1 MTDNFPVFSVIV
13 PIYGVEQF
21 LPQCIESVL
30 QQSCADFELILVDDG
45 SQDDCPCI
53 CDEYAKQDDRVHV
66 IHKKNAGV
74 VLARQT
80 GVAIAR
86 GKYVV
91 CLDGDDWLGRDYLQL
106 FCNEINKNNPDI
118 ICCGSTWWSSHTAFM
133 EKVFPIKA
141 GCYSRD
147 DIKAHIFSWLIED
160 SKGKYFP
167 NTLWAKCFRM
177 EVYKYQQ
184 QLVKP
189 IFQIGEDSACVKPC
203 VYYAN
208 SLSVLPNC
216 EYFYRQVNSSMTKA
230 KKPFDWNGPEIIA
243 KHFEKQIPM
252 NEGDFQ
258 EQLYRNCVHNIFN
271 VAVSRFYQ
279 KKSYKSILDE
289 IKTELNRPYYK
300 HAVAKGSF
308 SFGTKG
314 YFAKKILQL
323 RLLWVIKLFSLLKK

>member
-80 GVAIAR
+80 GVAMAE
-86 GKYVV
+86 GKYLVFI
-91 CLDGDDWLGRDYLQL
+91 DGDDWLGREYLQL
-106 FCNEINKNNPDI
+106 FCNEINRNNPDI
-118 ICCGSTWWSSHTAFM
+118 ICCGSTWWSSPTAFT
-133 EKVFPIKA
+133 EKVFPIDV
-141 GCYSRD
+141 GWYSRD
-147 DIKAHIFSWLIED
+147 DIKARIFSWLVED

-167 NTLWAKCFRM
+167 NSLWAKCFRTDL
-177 EVYKYQQ
+177 YKRH
-184 QLVKP
+184 QLINSYV
-189 IFQIGEDSACVKPC
+189 QIGEDSACVKPC

-258 EQLYRNCVHNIFN
+258 EQVYRNCVHNIFN

-279 KKSYKSILDE
+279 KKSYKTISNE

>member
-74 VLARQT
+74 VLARQS
-80 GVAIAR
+80 GVAVAE
-86 GKYVV
+86 GKYLVFI
-91 CLDGDDWLGRDYLQL
+91 DGDDWLGRDYLQL
-106 FCNEINKNNPDI
+106 FCNEINRNKPDI
-118 ICCGSTWWSSHTAFM
+118 ICCGSTWWSSPAAFT
-133 EKVFPIKA
+133 EKVFPIDV
-141 GCYSRD
+141 GWYSRD
-147 DIKAHIFSWLIED
+147 DIKAHIFSWLVED

-167 NTLWAKCFRM
+167 NSLWAKCFRT
-177 EVYKYQQ
+177 ELYKHH
-184 QLVKP
+184 QLINSYV
-189 IFQIGEDSACVKPC
+189 QIGEDSACVKPC
-203 VYYAN
+203 VYHAS

-216 EYFYRQVNSSMTKA
+216 DYFYRRVDSSMTKA
-230 KKPFDWNGPEIIA
+230 KNPFDWNGPEIIA

>member
-1 MTDNFPVFSVIV
+1 MNDNSPIFSVIV

-30 QQSCADFELILVDDG
+30 HQSCVDFELILVDDG
-45 SQDDCPCI
+45 SRDDCPHI
-53 CDEYAKQDDRVHV
+53 CDKYAKQDDRVHV

-74 VLARQT
+74 VLARQA
-80 GVAIAR
+80 GAAIAE
-86 GKYVV
+86 GKYLVFI
-91 CLDGDDWLGRDYLQL
+91 DGDDWLGKDYLQS
-106 FCNEINKNNPDI
+106 FCDEINKNNPDI
-118 ICCGSTWWSSHTAFM
+118 ICCGSTWWSSPTDFT
-133 EKVFPIKA
+133 EKAFPINS

-160 SKGKYFP
+160 NNGGYVP
-167 NTLWAKCFRM
+167 NSLWSKCFCTGL
-177 EVYKYQQ
+177 YKRH
-184 QLVKP
+184 QLINSYV
-189 IFQIGEDSACVKPC
+189 QMGEDSACVKPC
-203 VYYAN
+203 VYHAN

-216 EYFYRQVNSSMTKA
+216 DYFYRQVDSSITKVR
-230 KKPFDWNGPEIIA
+230 KSLDWNGPEIIA

-258 EQLYRNCVHNIFN
+258 EQVYRNCIHNIFN

-300 HAVAKGSF
+300 NVVAKGSF

-314 YFAKKILQL
+314 YIAKKILQL
-323 RLLWVIKLFSLLKK
+323 RLLWVIKLFSVLKA